1 MLFSPVKVNQI
12 VLNLHSRK
20 IATVGVGFPA
30 TNMTEERTRFCLSA
44 GHTKEMID
52 AFMEILAE
60 EVVKCNVP
68 LSRKRIS
75 AKKIVY

>member
-1 MLFSPVKVNQI
+1 MNCSPVKVNEI

-52 AFMEILAE
+52 DFMDILAE
-60 EVVKCNVP
+60 EMVKCNVP
-68 LSRKRIS
+68 LSRRRIS
-75 AKKIVY
+75 AGTIEY